1 MNTCTYCG
9 KDFRHIF
16 ANRRVCPACN
26 AKRPKHLRGKP
37 LPPPRD
43 PEPQPR
49 DPAPIPA
56 PVSRRLPLKLTAK
69 IIPFRRRFVRA
80 TP

>member
-43 PEPQPR
+43 P
-49 DPAPIPA
+49 APITA
-56 PVSRRLPLKLTAK
+56 PVSRHLPLKLTAK
-69 IIPFRRRFVRA
+69 IIPFRRRFVRVA
-80 TP
+80 P